1 MSSDV
6 EILIG
11 MDDAR
16 RNGPYVDST
25 IDSAR

>member
-6 EILIG
+6 DTLIG

-16 RNGPYVDST
+16 RNGPYVDGT